1 MTTVLLILLCLA
13 VICIGG
19 HFLAAYYTRKETAK
33 CTAPGKMVTV
43 HGEPMHVRVQ
53 GEGDG
58 PVAVLLSGW
67 STAVPSVDFQPLV
80 RQLQSLGIPTAI
92 VEKFG

>member
-1 MTTVLLILLCLA
+1 
-13 VICIGG
+13 
-19 HFLAAYYTRKETAK
+19 
-33 CTAPGKMVTV
+33 MVTV

-67 STAVPSVDFQPLV
+67 STAVPSVDFLTHQG
-80 RQLQSLGIPTAI
+80 SAHG
-92 VEKFG
+92 G